1 MNVTRAGSEAA
12 RLSIDLSQSV
22 QALVRVSEHT
32 PAIPA
37 SEMAAV
43 LRYLAAAEFGLA
55 QAFEQL
61 AVCVRRS
68 ADEGLF
74 WAADSETETAQ
85 AAKGLRMAARRLSRA
100 AECSTDVGTL
110 LVDARADIAAE
121 GRAVSRRL
129 LRRRSIRFAT
139 EDDSTQA
146 SDAARVGPAT
156 AVPATRLRETF
167 RATRRVKNPRW
178 SDPVEIATVDPAEW
192 ISPSET
198 AELLEITRNTLAT
211 SWVHSKIGPRRYRVQ
226 GAFAYRRSEVESV
239 RDHRA
244 QLQQEKQRAA

>member
-1 MNVTRAGSEAA
+1 MNVTRAGSESA
-12 RLSIDLSQSV
+12 RLSVELSQCV

-37 SEMAAV
+37 SEMCAV

-74 WAADSETETAQ
+74 WAADSEAETVQ
-85 AAKGLRMAARRLSRA
+85 AAKGLRTAARRLSRG

-121 GRAVSRRL
+121 GRAVSRRF
-129 LRRRSIRFAT
+129 LRRRSIRLAT
-139 EDDSTQA
+139 EDDSTQV
-146 SDAARVGPAT
+146 SDVAPVGPAD
-156 AVPATRLRETF
+156 AVPVPRRSQMF
-167 RATRRVKNPRW
+167 RATRRVKNPGW

-192 ISPSET
+192 ISPAET

-226 GAFAYRRSEVESV
+226 GAFVYRRTEVETV

-244 QLQQEKQRAA
+244 QVLAQQRAA

>member
-1 MNVTRAGSEAA
+1 MNVTRAGSEAT
-12 RLSIDLSQSV
+12 RLSIELSQSV

-37 SEMAAV
+37 SEMCAA

-74 WAADSETETAQ
+74 WAADSEAETAQ

-110 LVDARADIAAE
+110 LVDARADIASE

-129 LRRRSIRFAT
+129 LRRRSIRVAS
-139 EDDSTQA
+139 EDDSPQV
-146 SDAARVGPAT
+146 SDAAQVGAAT
-156 AVPATRLRETF
+156 AVPAPRRSQTF

-192 ISPSET
+192 ISPTET

-211 SWVHSKIGPRRYRVQ
+211 SWVHSHIGPRRYRVQ
-226 GAFAYRRSEVESV
+226 GAFVYRRSEVETV

-244 QLQQEKQRAA
+244 AQVLARQRAA